1 VAALDVPQEGEARQP
16 SSRSLTERQATGESM
31 STWLLGGAWSV
42 DPSTVALLA
51 LVLWLDGWRRMATQT
66 TLLVRVGPG
75 PWSVRTP
82 WARLGPF
89 ALAGW
94 WPPIVMPV
102 LLPAAAVATGADD
115 GGRWPADFAV
125 AVARGQRRCRRVRM
139 RVAVLR
145 ALGVLLVFWIV
156 FGIPL
161 WTSRFGGAGLLG
173 GIAGAFLLAAVLTA
187 LVSFALRAL
196 CVPWS
201 PSVRRAVHL
210 LSPFSAMQAPELVLA
225 AALDRLD
232 PLARMAALLGE
243 ARFLTWVRPLAY
255 DALHDRVT
263 ASGADDSSIASLVRD
278 LPRTL
283 LTRAV
288 SGESGAAEGA
298 AAHCPRCARTYRD
311 DIATC
316 GDCSELA
323 LVKRTRMTA

>member
-1 VAALDVPQEGEARQP
+1 
-16 SSRSLTERQATGESM
+16 M

-51 LVLWLDGWRRMATQT
+51 AVLWLDGWRRVAPRT
-66 TLLVRVGPG
+66 TVLVRVGPG
-75 PWSVRTP
+75 PWSVRAP
-82 WARLGPF
+82 WGRLGPF
-89 ALAGW
+89 ALVGW
-94 WPPIVMPV
+94 WPPITMPV
-102 LLPAAAVATGADD
+102 LLPAPAAATSPDD
-115 GGRWPADFAV
+115 YGGWPADFDIAL
-125 AVARGQRRCRRVRM
+125 ARGRRRLRRVRM

-145 ALGVLLVFWIV
+145 VLGVLLVLWIV

-173 GIAGAFLLAAVLTA
+173 GIGGAFLLAAVLTV

-201 PSVRRAVHL
+201 SSVRRVVHL
-210 LSPFSAMQAPELVLA
+210 LSPFSATQAPELVLA

-232 PLARMAALLGE
+232 PLARMAVLLGE
-243 ARFLTWVRPLAY
+243 TRFLTWVRPLAY
-255 DALHDRVT
+255 DALHGRVT

-288 SGESGAAEGA
+288 CGEAGAAEGV
-298 AAHCPRCARTYRD
+298 AAHCPRCTRTYRD
-311 DIATC
+311 DTATC
-316 GDCSELA
+316 GDCGGLA
-323 LVKRTRMTA
+323 LVKRTRVTA